1 MFELLEFLE
10 RKIVEVEASWRPGD
24 ETGANL
30 SYEIIDDTSI
40 AINYG
45 WNSYE
50 EGDDNEVLIFFPND
64 NFQQDGKIIVERT
77 NSGHSCMGGD
87 YDNRERL
94 ECNTVSELIEWL
106 NEDIN

>member
-10 RKIVEVEASWRPGD
+10 RKKLEVEASWIPGD

-30 SYEIIDDTSI
+30 SYDLINDTSI
-40 AINYG
+40 ELLYG

-50 EGDDNEVLIFFPND
+50 EGDDNEVLIFFPD
-64 NFQQDGKIIVERT
+64 SLFPDIDKIMVERT

-94 ECNTVSELIEWL
+94 EFDTESELIEWL
-106 NEDIN
+106 NEEF